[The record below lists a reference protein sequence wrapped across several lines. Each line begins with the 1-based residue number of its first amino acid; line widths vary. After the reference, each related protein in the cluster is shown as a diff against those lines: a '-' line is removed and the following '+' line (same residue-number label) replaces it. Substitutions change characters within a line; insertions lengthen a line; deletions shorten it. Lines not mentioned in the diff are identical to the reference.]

1 MSDLETQLTIERNRL
16 AEYER
21 DLIMFRQAS
30 RDVPAF
36 FADAVQECR
45 ERIVKLE
52 TQQANERKQGRL
64 FT

>member
-30 RDVPAF
+30 FSVPQFLAV
-36 FADAVQECR
+36 AVQECR
-45 ERIVKLE
+45 DRVVKLE

-64 FT
+64 FQ